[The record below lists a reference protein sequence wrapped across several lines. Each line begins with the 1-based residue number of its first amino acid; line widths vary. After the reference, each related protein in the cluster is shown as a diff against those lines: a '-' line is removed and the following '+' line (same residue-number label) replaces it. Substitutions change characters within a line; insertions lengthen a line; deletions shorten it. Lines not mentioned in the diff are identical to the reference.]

1 MSGEPPKEGSAKKPG
16 RSRRRRRRKRPAQKG
31 GAGSAAPSTPTK
43 QGQAAGAERPEGAA
57 AQGPRSPAATRGQ
70 PASRQDGEGGKPRS
84 RRPRRRPKKRAD
96 GPQQQQQKAEGGKS
110 RRRRR
115 RRRKPAGEAPER
127 ERERERERAPAE
139 AAKLD
144 EAVDDESQESLA
156 FPDEE
161 SWDPGEAE
169 PPAPPPPRTTL
180 PELIDADDLVME
192 LEQDLDAPLPEGELH
207 NVALV
212 RFRDRAAVH
221 AYETGELNLD
231 GNERVVVETEQ
242 GHVVGSVA
250 RRSQRTLVQRQ
261 LPRLLRRIDHN
272 DMRQEARNAFR
283 EREAFEFCRERIAA
297 RSLPM
302 KLIRVEY
309 LHGGNKA
316 IFFFAAEHRVD
327 FRELVKDLAQRFH
340 TRIVM
345 RQVGVRDE
353 AKMTGG
359 IGSCGMPLCCAG
371 WLPKFEPVSI
381 RMAKDQNLVLNPQKV
396 SGQCGRLKC
405 CLTYEQALYQEA
417 RRNLPK
423 TGRTV
428 RTPDGDG
435 RVQEIDILRGIV
447 RVSLPDGK
455 VQTYPADQVEP
466 IAKPPA
472 KQ

>member
-1 MSGEPPKEGSAKKPG
+1 MSGEPPKEGSANKPAK
-16 RSRRRRRRKRPAQKG
+16 SRRRRRKRPAQQAQKSPQKG
-31 GAGSAAPSTPTK
+31 APSD
-43 QGQAAGAERPEGAA
+43 GAQTSPR
-57 AQGPRSPAATRGQ
+57 GPAT
-70 PASRQDGEGGKPRS
+70 AGKPPAKRQEGEPGRS
-84 RRPRRRPKKRAD
+84 RRPRRRPRKRAD
-96 GPQQQQQKAEGGKS
+96 DGRSPDSPPAPQQQKAAAGK
-110 RRRRR
+110 RRR
-115 RRRKPAGEAPER
+115 RRRKRKPTER
-127 ERERERERAPAE
+127 ERGPAPVREGKEIAE
-139 AAKLD
+139 VD
-144 EAVDDESQESLA
+144 EVDEGQESLA

-161 SWDPGEAE
+161 EWDLDEDE
-169 PPAPPPPRTTL
+169 PQAAPPPRSTL
-180 PELIDADDLVME
+180 PDLVDVDDLVLE
-192 LEQDLDAPLPEGELH
+192 LDLDPDAPPPEGELH

-212 RFRDRAAVH
+212 RFRDRASVH
-221 AYETGELNLD
+221 PYDTGELNLD
-231 GNERVVVETEQ
+231 GSERVVVETEQ
-242 GHVVGSVA
+242 GHAVGAVA

-417 RRNLPK
+417 RRTLPR

-428 RTPDGDG
+428 RTPDGEG
-435 RVQEIDILRGIV
+435 RVQEVDILRGIV
-447 RVSLPDGK
+447 RVSLSDGK
-455 VQTYPADQVEP
+455 IQSFQADQVEQ
-466 IAKPPA
+466 IAGGKPPA
-472 KQ
+472 NK